1 MPIVVN
7 GTTLT
12 DLKVGNTD
20 ITKVYARNGET
31 GTYVLVFEKG
41 GTVVVALYIG
51 GNWKMNK
58 TKAEIDSYF
67 ETFNAQLDLNEQK
80 QVVIFPPTCYL
91 DYVKSKIPARLSGMV
106 KVGAQWISKE
116 EQGAYTGQISAI
128 MAKDCGCSTVMV
140 GAGEVRQYLGIT
152 NEDCSAQIKLAI
164 SQGLDAWLN
173 VGEPL
178 EEREQ
183 GTANDYV
190 INQLATCLS
199 GVTMEDVKNHL
210 IIVYEPLWAIGTGHF
225 CTPQQGGEMGEV
237 IKNKIADM
245 YDGATAEKV
254 PILFGGSV
262 KPQNIQEIV
271 DQPTLSG
278 ALAGGAAINPS
289 TFVEMINII

>member
-12 DLKVGNTD
+12 DVKVGNTD
-20 ITKVYARNGET
+20 ITKVYARNGIT

-116 EQGAYTGQISAI
+116 EQGSYTGQISAI
-128 MAKDCGCSTVMV
+128 MAKDCGCSSVMV
-140 GAGEVRQYLGIT
+140 GAGEVRQYFGVT
-152 NEDCSAQIKLAI
+152 NEDCYAQIQRAI
-164 SQGLDAWLN
+164 SQGLDVWLN
-173 VGEPL
+173 VGETL
-178 EEREQ
+178 DEREQ
-183 GTANDYV
+183 GNANDYV
-190 INQLATCLS
+190 INQIATCLS
-199 GVTMEDVKNHL
+199 GVTQDNVNDHL
-210 IIVYEPLWAIGTGHF
+210 IIVYEPLWAIGTGYY
-225 CTPQQGGEMGEV
+225 CTPTQANEMAEV
-237 IKNKIADM
+237 IKSKIADM
-245 YDGATAEKV
+245 YDMATAENV

-262 KPQNIQEIV
+262 KPQNIQDIV
-271 DQPTLSG
+271 TQPLLTG
-278 ALAGGAAINPS
+278 ALAGGAALIPS